1 MGRIK
6 ENLLENDF
14 GAYLN
19 DLREKK
25 GYTIEELSEKINMPS
40 VTIKRIKKWEH
51 DLEFP
56 NLDEMYKL
64 SEIYEVPSEELMQVR
79 TRTLEEGLKG
89 VHTTIIRIIGYILG
103 ISIYTT
109 VIGTYIIIVVAGIW
123 SIFNFAAAMEQMVA
137 ALT

>member
-1 MGRIK
+1 MGKIK
-6 ENLLENDF
+6 EKLLENDF
-14 GAYLN
+14 GAYLY

-25 GYTIEELSEKINMPS
+25 GYTIEELAEKINMPNA
-40 VTIKRIKKWEH
+40 TIKNIKKWEH

-56 NLDEMYKL
+56 NLDHMYKL

-79 TRTLEEGLKG
+79 TQTLEEGLKG
-89 VHTTIIRIIGYILG
+89 VHTTLIRFIGYILG

-109 VIGTYIIIVVAGIW
+109 VIGTYIIIAVAGIW
-123 SIFNFAAAMEQMVA
+123 SLFNFAAAMEQMVV